1 MKGIEDKTGF
11 EHKAITTE
19 DQEREIGESPVSEEI
34 NQLNDQP
41 EPPPDEV
48 KPLPPAVPLPDP
60 KSVSFASPKKTTK
73 PDKPTAQEKKPTRQ
87 IMSVAVTQE
96 EYEYLQ
102 KVFEAR
108 KASGLS
114 NNLNHFLKQCLNYAV
129 NWQKGWQFGV
139 PANIDKVYLDK

>member
-1 MKGIEDKTGF
+1 MKDTEDQSGF
-11 EHKAITTE
+11 EPEAIPTE
-19 DQEREIGESPVSEEI
+19 DQEREIGVSPVSEDT
-34 NQLNDQP
+34 NQPNDQL
-41 EPPPDEV
+41 EPPPDEL

-60 KSVSFASPKKTTK
+60 KAVSFPSPKQTTK
-73 PDKPTAQEKKPTRQ
+73 PAKPTAPEKKPTRQ
-87 IMSVAVTQE
+87 IMSVAVTVE
-96 EYEYLQ
+96 EYDYLQ

-139 PANIDKVYLDK
+139 PANIEKVYLDK